1 MTLTKSAPAKVGEY
15 GVPVVEDGP
24 KFDGTDVAVE
34 NLFNYWNDTRN
45 LYCFLDDFPS
55 VSMEQALEAISE
67 RLREDAQEVFHSEEG
82 YVSGMPKF
90 TGCRV
95 PLRSLPDWLAAGY
108 SLDEFL
114 ENFPSVSREQ
124 AVKTLEIAKLALESI
139 AYETASLENR
149 GDPQARKER
158 PQ

>member
-1 MTLTKSAPAKVGEY
+1 MTQAKISAPAKAGKY
-15 GVPVVEDGP
+15 GVPIVEHGP
-24 KFDGTDVAVE
+24 KFAGTDVAIE
-34 NLFNYWNDTRN
+34 NLFNYWNDTQN

-55 VSMEQALEAISE
+55 VSMEQALDAISA
-67 RLREDAQEVFHSEEG
+67 RLREDAQDVFHSAEG

-90 TGCRV
+90 VDCRV

-114 ENFPSVSREQ
+114 ENFPSVSRER

-139 AYETASLENR
+139 AYETASR
-149 GDPQARKER
+149 
-158 PQ
+158 

>member
-1 MTLTKSAPAKVGEY
+1 MTLTKPAAPAKVGKY
-15 GVPVVEDGP
+15 GVPIVEYGP
-24 KFDGTDVAVE
+24 KFEGTDVAVE
-34 NLFNYWNDTRN
+34 NLFNYWNDTQN

-55 VSMEQALEAISE
+55 VSMEQALEAISS
-67 RLREDAQEVFHSEEG
+67 RLREDAQEVFHSAEG

-90 TGCRV
+90 VGCRV

-139 AYETASLENR
+139 AYETASR
-149 GDPQARKER
+149 
-158 PQ
+158 